1 MLEYVS
7 EYLGVDFEN
16 ITVFGD
22 QANDKEMFEKAG
34 TKIAVHNANQELKV
48 LADIVIESNDDDG
61 VAQYL
66 EKECSG
72 YEAQ

>member
-1 MLEYVS
+1 MAICRGRKENQLCI
-7 EYLGVDFEN
+7 LFEN

-61 VAQYL
+61 VAQ
-66 EKECSG
+66 
-72 YEAQ
+72 